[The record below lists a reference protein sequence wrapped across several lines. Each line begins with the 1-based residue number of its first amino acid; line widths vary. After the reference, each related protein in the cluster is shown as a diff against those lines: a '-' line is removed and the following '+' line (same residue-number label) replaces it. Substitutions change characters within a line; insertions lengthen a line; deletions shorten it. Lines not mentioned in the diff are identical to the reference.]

1 MPVSPMIDMD
11 NAELTLPSAAGDVLI
26 LRGISLKINSG
37 ESVSVVGPSGAGKSS
52 LMMLAAGLEKPTGG
66 RVSVAGTV
74 LNGLD
79 EDRLALFRRR
89 HIGVVFQDFHLIPS
103 MTALENVAVPLELS
117 GEKDARERAAACLEQ
132 VGLRHRLLHYPSQ
145 LSGGE
150 QQRVAVARAFAPRP
164 EILLADEPTGNLDGP
179 TGQKIT
185 ELLFGLQRQNGTTM
199 MLITH
204 DRTLAALCERT
215 IRIRD
220 GRIDPDGGEDS

>member
-1 MPVSPMIDMD
+1 MIDMD
-11 NAELTLPSAAGDVLI
+11 NAELTLSGAAGDVLI
-26 LRGISLKINSG
+26 LRGISLKINKG

-66 RVSVAGTV
+66 RVTVAGTV
-74 LNGLD
+74 LNGMD
-79 EDRLALFRRR
+79 EDRLALFRRH
-89 HIGVVFQDFHLIPS
+89 HIGIIFQDFHLIPS

-117 GEKDARERAAACLEQ
+117 GEKEARKRAAACLEQ
-132 VGLRHRLLHYPSQ
+132 VGLGHRLLHYPSQ

-150 QQRVAVARAFAPRP
+150 QQRVAVARAFAPEP

-204 DRTLAALCERT
+204 DTALAALCERT

-220 GRIDPDGGEDS
+220 GRIDPNGGEDS